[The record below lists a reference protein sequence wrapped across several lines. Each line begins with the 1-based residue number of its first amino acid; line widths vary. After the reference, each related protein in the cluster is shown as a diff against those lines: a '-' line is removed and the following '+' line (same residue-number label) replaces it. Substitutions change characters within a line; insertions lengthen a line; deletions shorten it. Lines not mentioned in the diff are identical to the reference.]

1 MGSDPG
7 PAGLQRPRAR
17 KEGETRGEAARVMA
31 AKVHTGTV
39 LSAPSVNS
47 FRSPDYTTGDE

>member
-31 AKVHTGTV
+31 AKAHTGTM